1 MERRSDAN
9 TEAHA
14 ASMGASLGR
23 YIRKLTR
30 VGSIGPTEERGF
42 AIWVGYDIAGVED
55 DLSEQGLINVDGWTS
70 EQLTERGV
78 TAFTPI
84 EPEKLGIQRKR

>member
-1 MERRSDAN
+1 MA
-9 TEAHA
+9 
-14 ASMGASLGR
+14 R

-42 AIWVGYDIAGVED
+42 AIWVGYDIAGVD
-55 DLSEQGLINVDGWTS
+55 GDLSEHGLTNVDGWTD
-70 EQLTERGV
+70 EQLAERGV

-84 EPEKLGIQRKR
+84 GPEKLGIQRKR

>member
-1 MERRSDAN
+1 M
-9 TEAHA
+9 
-14 ASMGASLGR
+14 GR

-42 AIWVGYDIAGVED
+42 AIWVGYDIHGADG
-55 DLSEQGLINVDGWTS
+55 DLSEHGLIHVDDWTN
-70 EQLTERGV
+70 EQLAERGV